1 MGPIE
6 AAIRKS
12 YVAYD
17 EGDIEAILK
26 SYSRDVTIF
35 AGGDPEI
42 LIYAGTWGG
51 RDQAREFL
59 HKAREQWQ
67 IIRRELTDI
76 VSQNDQ
82 DFSVSSVVEAR
93 NKQTGKTAVSWKID
107 IIRFREGRMTHY
119 AEYMDTAI
127 MQAAAR

>member
-6 AAIRKS
+6 TAIRKS

-17 EGDIEAILK
+17 EGDIESLVRT
-26 SYSRDVTIF
+26 YTRDVVMF
-35 AGGDPEI
+35 ASGDPQI
-42 LIYAGTWGG
+42 LIYAGTWTG

-59 HKAREQWQ
+59 IKAREQWQ
-67 IIRRELTDI
+67 IVRRELTGV
-76 VSQNDQ
+76 VSQNDA
-82 DFSVSSVVEAR
+82 DFAVTSVVEAK

-107 IIRFREGRMTHY
+107 IIRFQGGRMCYY
-119 AEYMDTAI
+119 AEYMDTAT

>member
-12 YVAYD
+12 YVTYD
-17 EGDIEAILK
+17 EGDIE
-26 SYSRDVTIF
+26 SVVRTYTNDVTMF
-35 AGGDPEI
+35 ASGDPQI
-42 LIYAGTWGG
+42 LIYAGTWTG

-59 HKAREQWQ
+59 VKAREQWQ
-67 IIRRELTDI
+67 IVRRELTDI
-76 VSQNDQ
+76 VAHNDQ
-82 DFSVSSVVEAR
+82 NFAVASVVEAR

-107 IIRFREGRMTHY
+107 IIRFREGRMAYY
-119 AEYMDTAI
+119 AEYMDTAM